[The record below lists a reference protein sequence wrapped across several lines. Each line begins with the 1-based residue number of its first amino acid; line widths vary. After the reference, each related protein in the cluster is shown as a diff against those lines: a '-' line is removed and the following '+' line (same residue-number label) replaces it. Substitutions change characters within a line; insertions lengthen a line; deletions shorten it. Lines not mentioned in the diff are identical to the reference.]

1 MINLNPG
8 DRIEYTRK
16 LDRNRT
22 KDCNGIVTQ
31 VTDKHMVLN
40 ATEKELKKA

>member
-22 KDCNGIVTQ
+22 KDCKGVIIQ
-31 VTDKHMVLN
+31 VTDKHITC
-40 ATEKELKKA
+40 ATLERT